1 MDASLALTGLLMG
14 LAGGPHCL
22 AMCGSICA
30 AFGRSG
36 PEAVVPIRAG
46 LVVAAWPSSRL
57 LAFQL
62 GRLLAYAALGAL
74 AAASVQLI
82 GWLSVQSALM
92 RPVWTLLHAGAAVLG
107 GVLLWRGRQ
116 PAWLDEAGRRIWMRV
131 RALTGS
137 QAAFS
142 GNRAAWV
149 LGLGWAFLPCSLL
162 YSALMVAALGSGM
175 ASGALTMAL
184 FAAGSGLGLLLGPWL
199 WSRGVSSNS
208 SRWVV
213 RLGGATLMAMSLWAL
228 WRALVEER
236 APWCL
241 SPPVS

>member
-30 AFGRSG
+30 AVGR
-36 PEAVVPIRAG
+36 PQAVVVIGPHG
-46 LVVAAWPSSRL
+46 GSPGSQPLSGQ
-57 LAFQL
+57 LAFQA
-62 GRLLAYAALGAL
+62 GRLAAYSALGAV
-74 AAASVQLI
+74 AAGSVQAL
-82 GWLSVQSALM
+82 GWLSVQSALL
-92 RPVWTLLHAGAAVLG
+92 RPVWTFIHVGAAVLG
-107 GVLLWRGRQ
+107 GLLLWSGQQ
-116 PAWLDEAGRRIWMRV
+116 PAWLDEVARRIWSRV

-137 QAAFS
+137 PAASS
-142 GNRAAWV
+142 GLRAAGV
-149 LGLGWAFLPCSLL
+149 LGLGWAFMPCGLL
-162 YSALMVAALGSGM
+162 YSALMVAALASGV
-175 ASGALTMAL
+175 AGGALTMAL

-199 WSRGVSSNS
+199 WSRGVSSDS

-213 RLGGATLMAMSLWAL
+213 RLGGATLMAMSFWAL

-241 SPPVS
+241 SLPVP